1 MKHKT
6 RYGEISK
13 IEAQEDG
20 TLKVWGIAS
29 SESEDSDGETI
40 TAAAMKAAL
49 PDYMRFGAVREMH
62 QPKAAGTALAVEVGD
77 DGVTKICAHIVDS
90 EAIRKVDA
98 GVYKGFSIGGRV
110 TARDELKKTIITGLR
125 LTEISLVDRPAN
137 PDAVITCYKADATT
151 TTADDVDGLDKS
163 AWVVARAAS
172 LAEDLHSF
180 HNHLQYLTHSEEAPP
195 ALVTKLGS
203 MATNLYDALVELA
216 QFEASRGQGM
226 LAAKSAAGDAL
237 DKAGR
242 RNNARDQATLNQILT
257 LLKSLGAAEDDDN
270 GDADKR
276 AAADDTPLAKL
287 AAELD
292 VTKASLRQLQEER
305 DDLKQQLAKLA
316 AEPAPAPAV
325 LKTIAKSDD
334 LGGATPAANP
344 VHNGDGSVNDAA
356 SLIKMIHAGKAA

>member
-20 TLKVWGIAS
+20 TLNVWGVAS

-90 EAIRKVDA
+90 EAIRKVNA

-110 TARDELKKTIITGLR
+110 TARDELKKTTITGLR

-137 PDAVITCYKADATT
+137 PDAVITCYKADVLP
-151 TTADDVDGLDKS
+151 ADD
-163 AWVVARAAS
+163 
-172 LAEDLHSF
+172 EDDTDDSTLH
-180 HNHLQYLTHSEEAPP
+180 
-195 ALVTKLGS
+195 
-203 MATNLYDALVELA
+203 
-216 QFEASRGQGM
+216 
-226 LAAKSAAGDAL
+226 
-237 DKAGR
+237 KAGR

-257 LLKSLGAAEDDDN
+257 LLKSLGAAEDDDSS
-270 GDADKR
+270 GDADKL
-276 AAADDTPLAKL
+276 AADAAPLAKL

-292 VTKASLRQLQEER
+292 VAKTSLRQLQDER

-325 LKTIAKSDD
+325 LKTIAKGDD
-334 LGGATPAANP
+334 LGEAAPAVSP
-344 VHNGDGSVNDAA
+344 VQNGDGSINDAA

>member
-20 TLKVWGIAS
+20 TLQVWGVAS

-40 TAAAMKAAL
+40 TATAMKAAL

-90 EAIRKVDA
+90 EAIRKVNA

-137 PDAVITCYKADATT
+137 PDAVITCYKADGIEP
-151 TTADDVDGLDKS
+151 ADDKETTS
-163 AWVVARAAS
+163 TAA
-172 LAEDLHSF
+172 D
-180 HNHLQYLTHSEEAPP
+180 EA
-195 ALVTKLGS
+195 
-203 MATNLYDALVELA
+203 
-216 QFEASRGQGM
+216 Q
-226 LAAKSAAGDAL
+226 
-237 DKAGR
+237 KAGR
-242 RNNARDQATLNQILT
+242 RNNARDQATLNQIFT
-257 LLKSLGAAEDDDN
+257 LLKSLGAAGDDDP
-270 GDADKR
+270 DTADKL
-276 AAADDTPLAKL
+276 ATPDPAPLAKL

-292 VTKASLRQLQEER
+292 VAKSSLRQMQDER
-305 DDLKQQLAKLA
+305 DNLKQQLAKLA
-316 AEPAPAPAV
+316 AEPAPSPAV
-325 LKTIAKSDD
+325 LKAIAKGDD
-334 LGGATPAANP
+334 LGEAAPTVSP
-344 VHNGDGSVNDAA
+344 VQNGDGSVNDAA

>member
-20 TLKVWGIAS
+20 TLQVWGVAS

-40 TAAAMKAAL
+40 TATAMKAAL

-90 EAIRKVDA
+90 EAIRKVNA

-110 TARDELKKTIITGLR
+110 TARDELKKTTITGLR

-137 PDAVITCYKADATT
+137 PDAVITCYKADGIEP
-151 TTADDVDGLDKS
+151 ADDKE
-163 AWVVARAAS
+163 AAS
-172 LAEDLHSF
+172 
-180 HNHLQYLTHSEEAPP
+180 
-195 ALVTKLGS
+195 KG
-203 MATNLYDALVELA
+203 LA
-216 QFEASRGQGM
+216 QTALQATPDKDASKTAADEAQ
-226 LAAKSAAGDAL
+226 
-237 DKAGR
+237 KAGR
-242 RNNARDQATLNQILT
+242 RNNARDQATLNQIFT
-257 LLKSLGAAEDDDN
+257 LLKSLGAAGDDEPDT
-270 GDADKR
+270 ADKL
-276 AAADDTPLAKL
+276 ATPDPAPLAKL

-292 VTKASLRQLQEER
+292 LAKSSLRQMQDER

-316 AEPAPAPAV
+316 AEPAPSPAV
-325 LKTIAKSDD
+325 LKAIAKGDD
-334 LGGATPAANP
+334 LGEAAPTVNP
-344 VHNGDGSVNDAA
+344 VQNGDGSVNDAA

>member
-20 TLKVWGIAS
+20 TLNVWGVAS

-90 EAIRKVDA
+90 EAIRKVNA

-110 TARDELKKTIITGLR
+110 TARDELKKTTITGLR

-137 PDAVITCYKADATT
+137 PDAVITCYKADALP
-151 TTADDVDGLDKS
+151 ADD
-163 AWVVARAAS
+163 
-172 LAEDLHSF
+172 EDEADDSTLH
-180 HNHLQYLTHSEEAPP
+180 
-195 ALVTKLGS
+195 
-203 MATNLYDALVELA
+203 
-216 QFEASRGQGM
+216 
-226 LAAKSAAGDAL
+226 
-237 DKAGR
+237 KAGR

-257 LLKSLGAAEDDDN
+257 LLKSLGAAEDDVSS
-270 GDADKR
+270 GDADKL
-276 AAADDTPLAKL
+276 AADATPLAKL

-292 VTKASLRQLQEER
+292 VTKASLRQLQNER

-325 LKTIAKSDD
+325 LKAIAKGDD
-334 LGGATPAANP
+334 LGDTTQTASP

>member
-13 IEAQEDG
+13 IEAEEDG
-20 TLKVWGIAS
+20 TLKVWGVAS

-90 EAIRKVDA
+90 EAIRKVNA

-110 TARDELKKTIITGLR
+110 TARDDLNKTTITGLR

-137 PDAVITCYKADATT
+137 PDAVITCYKADGIEPADHEDD
-151 TTADDVDGLDKS
+151 ADDS
-163 AWVVARAAS
+163 T
-172 LAEDLHSF
+172 LH
-180 HNHLQYLTHSEEAPP
+180 
-195 ALVTKLGS
+195 
-203 MATNLYDALVELA
+203 
-216 QFEASRGQGM
+216 
-226 LAAKSAAGDAL
+226 
-237 DKAGR
+237 KAGR
-242 RNNARDQATLNQILT
+242 RNNARDQATLNQIFT
-257 LLKSLGAAEDDDN
+257 LLKSLGAAGDDDSRD
-270 GDADKR
+270 DAGKL
-276 AAADDTPLAKL
+276 ATAEPAPLAKL

-292 VTKASLRQLQEER
+292 LAKASLRQLQDER
-305 DDLKQQLAKLA
+305 DTLKQQLAKLA
-316 AEPAPAPAV
+316 AEPATTPAV
-325 LKTIAKSDD
+325 LKAITKGDD
-334 LGGATPAANP
+334 LGDPAPAASP